1 MKRNSEAAEQVE
13 YDDGIIKQTLVRG
26 IYADEFNINDSNE
39 SFENIAK
46 FPDNTGSIHD
56 YNNLIEN
63 SPD

>member
-1 MKRNSEAAEQVE
+1 MKV
-13 YDDGIIKQTLVRG
+13 KG

-39 SFENIAK
+39 SFENIGK